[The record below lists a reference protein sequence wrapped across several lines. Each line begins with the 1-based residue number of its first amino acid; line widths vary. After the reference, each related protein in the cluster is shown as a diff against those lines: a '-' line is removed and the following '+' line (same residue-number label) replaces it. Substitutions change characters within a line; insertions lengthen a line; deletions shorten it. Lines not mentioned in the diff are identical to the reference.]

1 MKDMNEVEAKVLKSL
16 KRKNALLERYKNF
29 TNSELATMQEALM
42 VSASCE
48 ETVTNVIDEIEDV
61 LQIREDRS
69 MELEENVE

>member
-1 MKDMNEVEAKVLKSL
+1 
-16 KRKNALLERYKNF
+16 
-29 TNSELATMQEALM
+29 M